1 MRRSLAQFLQ
11 RARRAALSTS
21 AARPRY
27 AARSLV
33 ASTTTIA
40 LALAC
45 DRTSSGGAFAA
56 AAERPPAIN
65 LAPTPV
71 AGVEFEQRRHDLPGA
86 HPCTVLHLIGTGI
99 RYKWGLVQCYAVA
112 LYVSEKEVL
121 DAPRS
126 KDAAQNDGAALLA
139 RVVTEPFDKALHL
152 KFVRQ
157 LSACVVADALADA
170 FSPRLD
176 ANNAAA
182 QAALE
187 EFRSAVMNDSTTG
200 EARAAMP
207 SGTDFT
213 IVLRSGTRCVVAVDG
228 VVAAD
233 IHDATLCWAI
243 ADTYCGA
250 APVTHGDFASG
261 AARLLRVPRV

>member
-1 MRRSLAQFLQ
+1 MWAGALRRTHRNLVAAFSTA
-11 RARRAALSTS
+11 AAPRRYASRSFVASTAALS
-21 AARPRY
+21 
-27 AARSLV
+27 
-33 ASTTTIA
+33 
-40 LALAC
+40 LALAWDC
-45 DRTSSGGAFAA
+45 TSSGVAFAA
-56 AAERPPAIN
+56 AAERSTSSS
-65 LAPTPV
+65 LSV
-71 AGVEFEQRRHDLPGA
+71 AGIDFATRTYDLPGA
-86 HPCTVLHLIGTGI
+86 CGCTAMQMIGTGI

-112 LYVSEKEVL
+112 LYVSEKEAL
-121 DAPRS
+121 ESPRS
-126 KDAAQNDGAALLA
+126 EGEARVEGAALLLS

-157 LSACVVADALADA
+157 LSARVVADALADA

-213 IVLRSGTRCVVAVDG
+213 IVLRGGARCIVAVDG

-261 AARLLRVPRV
+261 AARLLRAPRV